1 MQQYPQTTPG
11 RRLGT
16 GLIVAALLIFGGV
29 MAGPVIILIPYA
41 IGKLLNIF
49 FGGF

>member
-1 MQQYPQTTPG
+1 MQQYPQSTSGP
-11 RRLGT
+11 RLGT
-16 GLIVAALLIFGGV
+16 GLIVAALLVFAGM
-29 MAGPVIILIPYA
+29 MAAPVIILIPYA